1 MANETRDAIAQAL
14 TYIRS
19 LSGIRLAPAFP
30 PEQASDFP
38 FVTGYPGDGEHIE
51 TPAGLRTGLH
61 NVIIEL
67 HVARKDLP
75 FDYALAI
82 PFVDSIPNL
91 LFSNLTSKWAGKIST
106 FDRISYRW
114 GEMEWATQ
122 KTLGIQFIVQG
133 VKIQSAVS

>member
-19 LSGIRLAPAFP
+19 LSGIKLAPASP

-67 HVARKDLP
+67 HVARRDLP

-114 GEMEWATQ
+114 GEMEWGSQ
-122 KTLGIQFIVQG
+122 KTLGIQFTVQG

>member
-1 MANETRDAIAQAL
+1 MANELDNAIDQAV

-19 LSGIRLAPAFP
+19 LTGIKLAPASP

-75 FDYALAI
+75 FDYDLAI

-91 LFSNLTSKWAGKIST
+91 LMSNLTSKWAGKIST